1 MSAAQCCCVRVLY
14 FSTNIVFMSGVDM
27 TRNHGSEQERQYLVH
42 SVLCDIEVTLT
53 QLESGSRGNTG
64 TVQRGIMIFIWC
76 HAFYSECKDQKLRFI
91 SLAHYGAFAEHILRL
106 DDHQ

>member
-1 MSAAQCCCVRVLY
+1 MRAARCCCVRVLY

-53 QLESGSRGNTG
+53 QLESGSRGNTKEYWDSSKG
-64 TVQRGIMIFIWC
+64 NYDF
-76 HAFYSECKDQKLRFI
+76 
-91 SLAHYGAFAEHILRL
+91 HYLVSCILS
-106 DDHQ
+106 